1 MRDLLTQHICAAI
14 EAAQAAGDLPALE
27 LPAFTLAHPRPE
39 MGDYAASIAMQ
50 LARPA
55 KLAPQV
61 IAERIAAQLRANPD
75 FAKIAQAEVAGGFIN
90 LRLLPQTL
98 TNVVD
103 DVTRAGEAW
112 GNIDLGHGQKA
123 QVEHG
128 SANPTG
134 YATIGTGRN
143 VITGDTLANALQA
156 AGYDVHREWYVNDAG
171 SQVRVFGASIFA
183 HYAQALGVDE
193 ALPVKGY
200 AGDDVVSIAQAIAQK
215 DGRKYL
221 DMPREEA
228 QRALGRMGI
237 DAVMDNIRGT
247 MARLNIRF
255 DNFFSEKSLWTSGLA
270 GEMIEM
276 LSEKGKIVTYEGA
289 QWFTEDGSAIRKGQ
303 GRKKTD
309 DEYAEEETPD
319 KDEKGKKLPVQ
330 AVVIRSA
337 NVITNPEER
346 GTYFASD
353 LPYAWNKVHLRG
365 FNPAIYVWGEDH
377 QADVERV
384 LAGARALG
392 LPDGAVRIVIYRFI
406 TLLRS
411 GQEVRMGKRKGNAI
425 LVDDVLD
432 DIGSDAFRYVM
443 LSRSVDTKFAFDL
456 DVLKEQSDKN
466 PVYYVQYGHARIC
479 SIFARAAERRPQDVP
494 GYEQSALVYEHPSE
508 HALIRKLLEL
518 PEVVELVTQTLQPHH
533 LTGYAQS
540 LATAFSKFYDDCPVI
555 REDVPADVM
564 RARLKLA
571 HAARIALAK
580 SLHLMGMTAPE
591 RM

>member
-61 IAERIAAQLRANPD
+61 IAERIAGQLRANPD

-255 DNFFSEKSLWTSGLA
+255 DNFLA
-270 GEMIEM
+270 
-276 LSEKGKIVTYEGA
+276 
-289 QWFTEDGSAIRKGQ
+289 RKVCG
-303 GRKKTD
+303 
-309 DEYAEEETPD
+309 
-319 KDEKGKKLPVQ
+319 
-330 AVVIRSA
+330 
-337 NVITNPEER
+337 
-346 GTYFASD
+346 
-353 LPYAWNKVHLRG
+353 
-365 FNPAIYVWGEDH
+365 PA
-377 QADVERV
+377 
-384 LAGARALG
+384 AL
-392 LPDGAVRIVIYRFI
+392 
-406 TLLRS
+406 
-411 GQEVRMGKRKGNAI
+411 
-425 LVDDVLD
+425 
-432 DIGSDAFRYVM
+432 
-443 LSRSVDTKFAFDL
+443 
-456 DVLKEQSDKN
+456 
-466 PVYYVQYGHARIC
+466 
-479 SIFARAAERRPQDVP
+479 
-494 GYEQSALVYEHPSE
+494 
-508 HALIRKLLEL
+508 
-518 PEVVELVTQTLQPHH
+518 
-533 LTGYAQS
+533 
-540 LATAFSKFYDDCPVI
+540 
-555 REDVPADVM
+555 
-564 RARLKLA
+564 RAR
-571 HAARIALAK
+571 
-580 SLHLMGMTAPE
+580 
-591 RM
+591 

>member
-1 MRDLLTQHICAAI
+1 MRDLLTQRVRGAI
-14 EAAQAAGDLPALE
+14 EAAQAAGE
-27 LPAFTLAHPRPE
+27 LPAFEIPSFTLAHPKPE

-55 KLAPQV
+55 RLAPQV
-61 IAERIAAQLRANPD
+61 IAEKIAAKLRANPD
-75 FAKIAQAEVAGGFIN
+75 FAAIAQAEVAGGFIN

-98 TNVVD
+98 TRAVDEVV
-103 DVTRAGEAW
+103 RAGEAW

-134 YATIGTGRN
+134 FATIGTGRN
-143 VITGDTLANALQA
+143 VITGDTLANALDA

-171 SQVRVFGASIFA
+171 SQVRVFGASVFA
-183 HYAQALGVDE
+183 HYAQALGADE

-200 AGDDVVSIAQAIAQK
+200 AGEDVVGIGQAIAQK
-215 DGRKYL
+215 EGRKYL

-237 DAVMDNIRGT
+237 DAVMDNIRAT
-247 MARLNIRF
+247 MKRLNIHF

-270 GEMIEM
+270 NEMIND
-276 LSEKGKIVTYEGA
+276 LVGKGQIVEFDGA
-289 QWFTEDGSAIRKGQ
+289 QWFTEDGSPIRKGQ

-309 DEYAEEETPD
+309 DEYAEEDAPD

-337 NVITNPEER
+337 NVIANPDER

-353 LPYAWNKVHLRG
+353 LPYAWNKVQVRG

-392 LPDGAVRIVIYRFI
+392 LPDGAVRIIIYRFI

-432 DIGSDAFRYVM
+432 EIGSDAFRYMM

-456 DVLKEQSDKN
+456 DLLKEQSDKN

-479 SIFARAAERRPQDVP
+479 SIFARASERRPADVP

-533 LTGYAQS
+533 FTGYAQS

-555 REDVPADVM
+555 REDVPGDVM

-571 HAARIALAK
+571 HAARIALART
-580 SLHLMGMTAPE
+580 LHLMGMNAPE
-591 RM
+591 KM